1 MCGGE
6 VESWLAAW
14 SAAVLEMVGCV
25 CTDAVCT
32 VIVSPQTVGE
42 LSEKH
47 LTVHLVGADVCLLW
61 RQTAAGHQL
70 SEGLTGSRRVKLI
83 PIIYDVD
90 SVSVTVQQ
98 EYAENL
104 CVRVL
109 PDRRALPGGFPRC
122 RCGSEFC

>member
-1 MCGGE
+1 M
-6 VESWLAAW
+6 ESWLAAW
-14 SAAVLEMVGCV
+14 SAAVLAMVGCV
-25 CTDAVCT
+25 CTVAVCT

>member
-1 MCGGE
+1 M
-6 VESWLAAW
+6 ESWLAAW
-14 SAAVLEMVGCV
+14 SAAVLAMVGCV
-25 CTDAVCT
+25 CTVAVCT

-70 SEGLTGSRRVKLI
+70 SEGLTGSRGVKLI